1 VASQNSIAIITT
13 AASKPDVLSKSTYI
27 QNRMCCPN
35 QLIFKSIALT
45 SHAKFKPEAKTRKLN
60 FLVKL
65 ATDIRS
71 VKLKASQNNIKPQ
84 PNFKHEVTP
93 ETSIRN
99 SPPKRMQTRIQR
111 RQSHTLT
118 RNANEGND

>member
-1 VASQNSIAIITT
+1 
-13 AASKPDVLSKSTYI
+13 
-27 QNRMCCPN
+27 MCCPS

-65 ATDIRS
+65 ATDTRS

-99 SPPKRMQTRIQR
+99 LFPKRNANSNPTTAIK
-111 RQSHTLT
+111 HTLT